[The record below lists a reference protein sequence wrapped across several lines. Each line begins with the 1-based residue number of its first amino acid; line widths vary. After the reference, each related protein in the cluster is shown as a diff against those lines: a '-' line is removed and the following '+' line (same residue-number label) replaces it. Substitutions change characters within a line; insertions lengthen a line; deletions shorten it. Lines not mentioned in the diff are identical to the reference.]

1 MNILDVLNITLR
13 FSDYFE
19 KFVAHINKRASRT
32 TCRQRIGRG
41 RIKINTKAKE
51 RRVA

>member
-1 MNILDVLNITLR
+1 MNMLDVLNITLR

-32 TCRQRIGRG
+32 TCRQRIGR
-41 RIKINTKAKE
+41 IKINTKAKE